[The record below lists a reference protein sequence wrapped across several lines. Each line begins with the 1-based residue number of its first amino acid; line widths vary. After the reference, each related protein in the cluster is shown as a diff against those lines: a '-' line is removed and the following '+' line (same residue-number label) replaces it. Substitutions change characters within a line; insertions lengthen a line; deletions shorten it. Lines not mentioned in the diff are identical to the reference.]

1 VRKPIR
7 RFRLAP
13 NARRY
18 EDAPG
23 EAQPL
28 IERGIAIGWSTK
40 ASSLRASPKGARP
53 ESRLCGI
60 RDETQANPGVR
71 EPTRTSTVH

>member
-60 RDETQANPGVR
+60 RDERADPNLHGPLTEVFLG
-71 EPTRTSTVH
+71 